1 MKILILGA
9 LDKEINVL
17 NKLISAKKNGSYCV
31 AKMKKNRVFTAVTG
45 VGIMNAASSTAT
57 LVNQLKPDCV
67 INIGSAGGHTTKI
80 NAGDIVVCDKAI
92 YHGGYIMTEEPTK
105 NWETIEETNLELN
118 GDEKLSKLIDKFDTN
133 VKIYHGATLSG
144 DFFTRDKEYILALQK
159 KHHHLCEDME
169 TIAIYHVCQ
178 SKKVPVIAYRIIAN
192 NELQGTL
199 YEDNV
204 DEVNQKLQTVIAELL
219 NSLD

>member
-17 NKLISAKKNGSYCV
+17 NKLISAKKNGSFFT
-31 AKMKKNRVFTAVTG
+31 AKVKKNKVFTAVTG
-45 VGIMNAASSTAT
+45 VGIMNAAAMTAT
-57 LVNQLKPDCV
+57 LVDQLKPDYV
-67 INIGSAGGHTTKI
+67 INIGSAGGHTSEI

-105 NWETIEETNLELN
+105 NWETIEETSLELK

-144 DFFTRDKEYILALQK
+144 DFFTRDKECILALQK
-159 KHHHLCEDME
+159 KYHHLCEDME

>member
-9 LDKEINVL
+9 LDKEINIL
-17 NKLISAKKNGSYCV
+17 NKLISAEKNGSYYITKV
-31 AKMKKNRVFTAVTG
+31 KKNIVFTAVTG
-45 VGIMNAASSTAT
+45 VGIMNAASSTAS
-57 LVNQLKPDCV
+57 LVDQLKPDCV
-67 INIGSAGGHTTKI
+67 INIGSAGGHTIEI

-105 NWETIEETNLELN
+105 NWETIEETNLELT
-118 GDEKLSKLIDKFDTN
+118 GDEKLSKLIDRFKKS
-133 VKIYHGATLSG
+133 VKILHGTTLSG
-144 DFFTRDKEYILALQK
+144 DFFTKDKECILAMQK

-169 TIAIYHVCQ
+169 TIAIYQVCHN
-178 SKKVPVIAYRIIAN
+178 KKVPVIAYRIITN

-199 YEDNV
+199 YEDYV
-204 DEVNQKLQTVIAELL
+204 DEVNQTLQTIIAELL